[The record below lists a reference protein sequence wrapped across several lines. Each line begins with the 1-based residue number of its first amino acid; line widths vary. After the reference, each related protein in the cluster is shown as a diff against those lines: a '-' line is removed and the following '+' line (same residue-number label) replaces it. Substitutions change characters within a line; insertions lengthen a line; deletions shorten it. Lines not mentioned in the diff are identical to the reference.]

1 MYTLN
6 DFHDANIYGIEV
18 HASKDVVLFL
28 ENENAMRHLIKLK
41 NVECMKLNNFR
52 LGNIIFEINIYHIDD
67 STEIK
72 TTENLLCT
80 LYDIN
85 KENLSEKWVKN
96 IIGKIKNNSYIL
108 VELIES
114 YGVYGVFLCE
124 TYSIILE
131 SENA

>member
-67 STEIK
+67 ITEIK
-72 TTENLLCT
+72 TAENLLCT

-124 TYSIILE
+124 TYSIIQE